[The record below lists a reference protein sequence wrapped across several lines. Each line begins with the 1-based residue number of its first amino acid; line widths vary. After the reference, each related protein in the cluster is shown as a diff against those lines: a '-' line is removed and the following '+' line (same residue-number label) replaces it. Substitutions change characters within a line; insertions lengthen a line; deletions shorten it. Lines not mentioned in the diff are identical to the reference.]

1 MGNEFGDG
9 VFLGESSSSLRIEIA
24 ESDDLEEIGS
34 GLISL
39 DMLSADTG
47 TDNDDSEGSD
57 HGKKEEAT
65 EYFLGVPKSYMIY
78 GQVAFLPYALPF
90 HPHPHEWRYRTYGP

>member
-24 ESDDLEEIGS
+24 ESDDLEEVGS

-57 HGKKEEAT
+57 HGKGKRQRNTSLAS
-65 EYFLGVPKSYMIY
+65 LNHI
-78 GQVAFLPYALPF
+78 
-90 HPHPHEWRYRTYGP
+90 